1 MSYWRVT
8 KLRQNRGLRARVGFP
23 THNRHAIRDG
33 QAERVVCSHEF
44 CELDDRGA
52 RTNCNKKRTLG
63 TRCTQLPPAQLPTPA
78 DRCSAIRYPAVQ
90 SDSRGSARIAST
102 TTTRLDHTA
111 RRHDSAQ
118 PVHRARTATE

>member
-1 MSYWRVT
+1 MSSWRVT
-8 KLRQNRGLRARVGFP
+8 KLRQNWGLRARVRFP

-63 TRCTQLPPAQLPTPA
+63 TRCTQLPPAQLPRHGIQLNPA
-78 DRCSAIRYPAVQ
+78 MSL
-90 SDSRGSARIAST
+90 
-102 TTTRLDHTA
+102 LDGGFA
-111 RRHDSAQ
+111 DKF
-118 PVHRARTATE
+118 VGGG